1 MPSAPNLTH
10 RSLLLL
16 TTAPTA
22 RNQYVRANA
31 SSTPCADEAAC
42 HEVASERHLH
52 PHLKAIVGANA
63 CDAFCQW
70 SCLPADCSSKVAPTL
85 QAIVGANAFQHASGV
100 HQDGMLK
107 NKQTYE
113 IMSPEY
119 IGLVRGEEYG
129 ITLGKLSGKAA
140 VMSRLK
146 TLGYD
151 DLTKEQSDDV
161 FRRFKVGRE
170 TQKWDGG
177 HICVLWLKAR
187 HCHGQQP

>member
-1 MPSAPNLTH
+1 MH
-10 RSLLLL
+10 
-16 TTAPTA
+16 
-22 RNQYVRANA
+22 
-31 SSTPCADEAAC
+31 
-42 HEVASERHLH
+42 
-52 PHLKAIVGANA
+52 AI
-63 CDAFCQW
+63 CQW
-70 SCLPADCSSKVAPTL
+70 SCLPADCSSGVAPTL

-161 FRRFKVGRE
+161 FQRFKVGWE
-170 TQKWDGG
+170 T
-177 HICVLWLKAR
+177 
-187 HCHGQQP
+187 

>member
-1 MPSAPNLTH
+1 MPP
-10 RSLLLL
+10 
-16 TTAPTA
+16 P
-22 RNQYVRANA
+22 
-31 SSTPCADEAAC
+31 
-42 HEVASERHLH
+42 
-52 PHLKAIVGANA
+52 
-63 CDAFCQW
+63 
-70 SCLPADCSSKVAPTL
+70 L

-119 IGLVRGEEYG
+119 IGLVRGEEFG

-161 FRRFKVGRE
+161 FRRFKVGQE
-170 TQKWDGG
+170 GANVGCWSHPLCTG
-177 HICVLWLKAR
+177 
-187 HCHGQQP
+187 

>member
-1 MPSAPNLTH
+1 M
-10 RSLLLL
+10 
-16 TTAPTA
+16 
-22 RNQYVRANA
+22 
-31 SSTPCADEAAC
+31 
-42 HEVASERHLH
+42 
-52 PHLKAIVGANA
+52 
-63 CDAFCQW
+63 
-70 SCLPADCSSKVAPTL
+70 
-85 QAIVGANAFQHASGV
+85 GANAFQHASGV

-119 IGLVRGEEYG
+119 IGLVRGEEFG

-161 FRRFKVGRE
+161 FRRFKVGQE
-170 TQKWDGG
+170 AHMWDRGHISCALAEGG
-177 HICVLWLKAR
+177 HVLGSTLETE
-187 HCHGQQP
+187 PV

>member
-1 MPSAPNLTH
+1 MPPAPKVSNGF
-10 RSLLLL
+10 S
-16 TTAPTA
+16 
-22 RNQYVRANA
+22 NA
-31 SSTPCADEAAC
+31 DHCPSSTPFVDETAC
-42 HEVASERHLH
+42 HRVAH
-52 PHLKAIVGANA
+52 
-63 CDAFCQW
+63 QW
-70 SCLPADCSSKVAPTL
+70 SPPPL

-119 IGLVRGEEYG
+119 IGLVRGEEFG

-161 FRRFKVGRE
+161 FRRFKVGQE
-170 TQKWDGG
+170 GANVGCWSHPLCTG
-177 HICVLWLKAR
+177 
-187 HCHGQQP
+187 